1 MLGVAFEK
9 GETMQ
14 GDRPREQQGEDGDRS
29 ETSGRRRHT
38 KLGSKSQI
46 EVVGDNVWYTTN
58 MGRIYHSMD
67 RGNNW
72 FVYNTPISDFGGIGF
87 SVCAFWSVFD
97 SNILS
102 KSTELE
108 SPFPEHPSKNKINSI
123 IVDKLGVDEN
133 KITATA
139 HFIEDL
145 GADSLDTVELIM
157 QFEEDFGIEIPD
169 EDAEKILTVQNAYDY
184 ISNNT

>member
-1 MLGVAFEK
+1 M
-9 GETMQ
+9 
-14 GDRPREQQGEDGDRS
+14 
-29 ETSGRRRHT
+29 
-38 KLGSKSQI
+38 
-46 EVVGDNVWYTTN
+46 
-58 MGRIYHSMD
+58 
-67 RGNNW
+67 
-72 FVYNTPISDFGGIGF
+72 SD
-87 SVCAFWSVFD
+87 
-97 SNILS
+97 
-102 KSTELE
+102 
-108 SPFPEHPSKNKINSI
+108 HKNKINSI
-123 IVDKLGVDEN
+123 IIDKLGVDEN